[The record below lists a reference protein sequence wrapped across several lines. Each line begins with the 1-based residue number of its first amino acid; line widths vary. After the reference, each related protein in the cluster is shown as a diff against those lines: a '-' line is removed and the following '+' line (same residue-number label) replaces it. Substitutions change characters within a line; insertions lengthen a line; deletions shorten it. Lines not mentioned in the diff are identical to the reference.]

1 MREVLGKEKMIMADE
16 HRSLGKTT
24 LAPGVLLTIASM
36 SATKVEGVSRLAPVA
51 GGVDRLF
58 RRGAADGVQIVVE
71 DGIVYVDLYLVLKKD
86 VNVRA
91 VGRSVQEQ
99 VARAISEMVGM
110 EVGHVNIHVEDID
123 YKADE

>member
-1 MREVLGKEKMIMADE
+1 MTEY
-16 HRSLGKTT
+16 HSPGKTT
-24 LAPGVLLTIASM
+24 LAPGVLVTIAIM
-36 SATKVEGVSRLAPVA
+36 SAAKVEGVARLAPIA

-58 RRGAADGVQIVVE
+58 RRGAADGVRIMVE
-71 DGIVYVDLYLVLKKD
+71 EGIVYVDLYLVLKKD

-91 VGRSVQEQ
+91 VSRSVQEQ

-110 EVGHVNIHVEDID
+110 DVGHVNIHVEDID